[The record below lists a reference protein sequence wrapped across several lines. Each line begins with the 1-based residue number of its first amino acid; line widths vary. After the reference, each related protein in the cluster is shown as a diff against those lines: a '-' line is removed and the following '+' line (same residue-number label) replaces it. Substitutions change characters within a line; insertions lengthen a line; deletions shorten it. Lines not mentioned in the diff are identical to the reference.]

1 MHGAP
6 SFISYYKTG
15 YIANVQ
21 RTNDINNYLSADR
34 ICAVSE
40 FSKNFVQNI
49 LQVDKK
55 IDVIYNP
62 LENKYLQNKDDEI
75 FCFIS
80 SRDK

>member
-1 MHGAP
+1 MELLRLFH
-6 SFISYYKTG
+6 INKTG
-15 YIANVQ
+15 YITNVQ

-62 LENKYLQNKDDEI
+62 LENKYLQMA
-75 FCFIS
+75 CS
-80 SRDK
+80 TSRSQYNSFSG